1 MNDPGRFADHP
12 VVSKARWLE
21 ARRALLEREKELTRQ
36 RDALGAAR
44 RALPWVRVEEPY
56 TFDTVDGRRTLA
68 QLFAGKSQL
77 AVYHFM
83 FAPEWE
89 AGCKS
94 CSFWADTFNGITTH
108 LAARDVTF
116 TAISRAPLEK
126 LQTFARRMGWTF
138 PWASSFESGFN
149 YDFGVS
155 FTPDEL
161 ASGEPA
167 YNFGREPPDAT
178 DMPGISVFVKD
189 ANERVY
195 HTYSCYARG
204 IDAMNAAYQYLDL
217 VPKGRDEDTLD
228 FSMAWV
234 RHHDRYE

>member
-1 MNDPGRFADHP
+1 MNDTRRFADHP
-12 VVSKARWLE
+12 IVSKARWLE

-56 TFDTVDGRRTLA
+56 GFETVDGRRTLA
-68 QLFAGKSQL
+68 QLFAGRSQL
-77 AVYHFM
+77 AIYHFM

-94 CSFWADTFNGITTH
+94 CSFWADTFNGITSH

-116 TAISRAPLEK
+116 AAISRAPLAK
-126 LQTFARRMGWTF
+126 LQAFARRMGWTF
-138 PWASSFESGFN
+138 PWASSFESRFN

-155 FTPDEL
+155 FAPDEL
-161 ASGEPA
+161 ASGA
-167 YNFGREPPDAT
+167 KLYNYAGEPPDCT

-189 ANERVY
+189 ASERVY

-217 VPKGRDEDTLD
+217 VPKGRDEDALD